1 MLDMSEK
8 SITAYA
14 KAVTKGS
21 DVGKFG
27 GNSAK
32 RKPHA
37 CGVRKKV
44 KVLCFGKAVCVEKVN
59 AVEDCVRPL
68 FGRGGQLMSTP

>member
-37 CGVRKKV
+37 CGVR
-44 KVLCFGKAVCVEKVN
+44 
-59 AVEDCVRPL
+59 
-68 FGRGGQLMSTP
+68 Q

>member
-14 KAVTKGS
+14 KAVTKGA

-27 GNSAK
+27 SNSAK
-32 RKPHA
+32 ENRTLAA
-37 CGVRKKV
+37 CGRKLK
-44 KVLCFGKAVCVEKVN
+44 FCVSEKRC
-59 AVEDCVRPL
+59 A
-68 FGRGGQLMSTP
+68 

>member
-14 KAVTKGS
+14 KAVTKGV
-21 DVGKFG
+21 DVGKIG
-27 GNSAK
+27 SKSAK

-37 CGVRKKV
+37 CGVR
-44 KVLCFGKAVCVEKVN
+44 
-59 AVEDCVRPL
+59 
-68 FGRGGQLMSTP
+68 Q